1 MKEIFIIRLKHILA
15 GVSFISLLTAFEVMT
30 IPVAS
35 GIIVLFSLTRGSAAE
50 IWLRVSVF
58 TGMSAY
64 YLDRHETNDKYTK
77 NHRRYNYA
85 K

>member
-35 GIIVLFSLTRGSAAE
+35 GIIVLSHLLWEVQPGCGSTHLFSS
-50 IWLRVSVF
+50 
-58 TGMSAY
+58 
-64 YLDRHETNDKYTK
+64 D
-77 NHRRYNYA
+77 
-85 K
+85 